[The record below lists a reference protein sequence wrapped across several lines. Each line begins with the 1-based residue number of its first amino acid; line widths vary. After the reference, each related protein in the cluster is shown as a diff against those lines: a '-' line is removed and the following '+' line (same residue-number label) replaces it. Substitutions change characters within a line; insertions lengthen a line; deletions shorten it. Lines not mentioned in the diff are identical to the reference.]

1 MWYAYIVFGYALP
14 VNRYL
19 RTITEKCEVR
29 MAERKYRHP
38 QVNLRMPEELK
49 EKIARIAEANGR
61 SANAEMVMA
70 IEAWVSYHERKE
82 GVDTTNINMP
92 MTKDE
97 MRMLV
102 DNVKE
107 AVVSQLVGKYDFVP
121 KTKDKS

>member
-1 MWYAYIVFGYALP
+1 
-14 VNRYL
+14 
-19 RTITEKCEVR
+19 

-49 EKIARIAEANGR
+49 EKIAKIAEANGR

-70 IEAWVSYHERKE
+70 IEAWVSYHDRRDANN
-82 GVDTTNINMP
+82 VTSINMP

-102 DNVKE
+102 DNIKE
-107 AVVSQLVGKYDFVP
+107 AVVTQLVKKYKFIP
-121 KTKDKS
+121 KE